1 MSYKQ
6 YFETLTYTNKCSI
19 ITLTSHKGRVVLMNN
34 KEKIVKLINEIENE
48 KLLAYLYEFIRQMSD
63 NISN

>member
-1 MSYKQ
+1 
-6 YFETLTYTNKCSI
+6 
-19 ITLTSHKGRVVLMNN
+19 MNN

-63 NISN
+63 NISK